1 MGSPAEEDGPER
13 ERPRHRVRHTRGFW
27 LADTACTQA
36 LWLAVVGGDNPSRF
50 ADDAQG
56 PVENV
61 TWDQVQV
68 FLQKLSMPLGAGV
81 IAELPTEAQWEY
93 ACRAGSETAF
103 AFGATVTPAQVN
115 YDGNY
120 PYGDA
125 PVGEYRERTLAVK
138 ALPANAWGFFQ
149 MHGNV
154 WEWCADGLRDYAAAS
169 GEAIDDPRGPEEQG
183 ESAQRAL
190 RGGSWLGTAW
200 YARSAYRFIVRLGE
214 RFADAGF
221 RFALRSSSEPAAG
234 RPLEGD

>member
-1 MGSPAEEDGPER
+1 MAGG
-13 ERPRHRVRHTRGFW
+13 G
-27 LADTACTQA
+27 
-36 LWLAVVGGDNPSRF
+36 GGDNPSRF

-93 ACRAGSETAF
+93 ACRAGREEAF
-103 AFGATVTPAQVN
+103 AYGATVTPAQVN
-115 YDGNY
+115 YNGNH

-125 PVGEYRERTLAVK
+125 PRGEYRERTLAVK

-154 WEWCADGLRDYAAAS
+154 WEWCADGLRD
-169 GEAIDDPRGPEEQG
+169 
-183 ESAQRAL
+183 
-190 RGGSWLGTAW
+190 T
-200 YARSAYRFIVRLGE
+200 
-214 RFADAGF
+214 
-221 RFALRSSSEPAAG
+221 
-234 RPLEGD
+234 RPLAAKRSTIRADRRNRASQPSVRCAAVPGSTPPGTRARPTAATSGRASASTLLAFGLL